1 MGTFEEQTKGFQRL
15 QVGIAREGVKTQ
27 VRKLIF
33 GAMPPQVEHPT
44 LVERACIKPYMRND
58 MFHMMLEMEY
68 TMQVILVLEMFYLC
82 IVSKFVCK

>member
-1 MGTFEEQTKGFQRL
+1 VGTFEEQTKGFQRL

-33 GAMPPQVEHPT
+33 G
-44 LVERACIKPYMRND
+44 ACIKPYMRND